1 MSKVYCLKSTV
12 YFIIVLLLLSG
23 GLWCGNRACLA
34 QESKAVPDATI
45 TDVQEPAVSGFFYP
59 RDPDKLKEML
69 NRLLANAPQ
78 RELAG
83 RPVALISPHAGYDY
97 SGSVAAYGYK
107 TVQGKG
113 YKRVIVLAPSHYG
126 KRYRGAALLKARYY
140 KTPLGQVEIDQ
151 EVCNQLVEH
160 PPYFGHDALFGY
172 YSGAY
177 KNEHSIE
184 TQLPFLQTVLGEF
197 KLVPVLLGALMED
210 DFQKIADALRP
221 YMDEN
226 TLVVVSSDFTHYGDR
241 FSYTPFRS
249 NIEENLKK
257 LDLGATERILA
268 LDFDGL
274 MRYREE
280 TGITVCGFYPIAV
293 LLKLLPRETQGTV
306 LVYDTSGR
314 MVNDFSHSVSYTS
327 IVFTAPG
334 KKTGKVHHGESAA
347 GMTSKVE
354 PSEILPL
361 RYAQGQNDTFNC
373 HPERS
378 EGSNFLAH
386 RHDGAHV
393 LLVGGI
399 PPAPGELT
407 AEEGQA
413 LLSLARTTLDS
424 YTRDR
429 KLPEVKEGTLSPRLR
444 EKCGVFVT
452 LHKNGELRG
461 CIGHI
466 LPRAPL
472 WQAVVENAVCSGFR
486 DFRFPPLKEEELREI
501 NLEVSVLSPLRRI
514 NGPEEFQVGQEGIL
528 IQLGN
533 ASAVFLPQVATE
545 QGWDR
550 EETLHH
556 LCQKAGLPWH
566 AWWNKDMEFYVF
578 TSTVFQERTPTR

>member
-1 MSKVYCLKSTV
+1 
-12 YFIIVLLLLSG
+12 
-23 GLWCGNRACLA
+23 
-34 QESKAVPDATI
+34 
-45 TDVQEPAVSGFFYP
+45 
-59 RDPDKLKEML
+59 
-69 NRLLANAPQ
+69 
-78 RELAG
+78 
-83 RPVALISPHAGYDY
+83 
-97 SGSVAAYGYK
+97 
-107 TVQGKG
+107 
-113 YKRVIVLAPSHYG
+113 
-126 KRYRGAALLKARYY
+126 
-140 KTPLGQVEIDQ
+140 
-151 EVCNQLVEH
+151 
-160 PPYFGHDALFGY
+160 
-172 YSGAY
+172 
-177 KNEHSIE
+177 
-184 TQLPFLQTVLGEF
+184 
-197 KLVPVLLGALMED
+197 MED

-221 YMDEN
+221 YMDEH

-257 LDLGATERILA
+257 LDHGATERILA

-280 TGITVCGFYPIAV
+280 TGITACGFYPIDV
-293 LLKLLPRETQGTV
+293 LLKLLPKETQGTV
-306 LVYDTSGR
+306 LAYDTSGR
-314 MVNDFSHSVSYTS
+314 MVNDFSQSVSYTS

-334 KKTGKVHHGESAA
+334 KKTGKAIPGTRSSECGMRNAELLHTRRLKPAA
-347 GMTSKVE
+347 TPNECGVRNAE
-354 PSEILPL
+354 LL
-361 RYAQGQNDTFNC
+361 RTPYSQSYRPAI
-373 HPERS
+373 
-378 EGSNFLAH
+378 
-386 RHDGAHV
+386 
-393 LLVGGI
+393 LLVGGN

-407 AEEGQA
+407 AEEGQV

-429 KLPEVKEGTLSPRLR
+429 KLPEVKEGALSPRLR
-444 EKCGVFVT
+444 EKCGVFVP

-466 LPRAPL
+466 LPKAPL
-472 WQAVVENAVCSGFR
+472 WQAVVENAMCSGFR

-528 IQLGN
+528 IRLGN
-533 ASAVFLPQVATE
+533 ASAVFLPQVRSE

-578 TSTVFQERTPTR
+578 TSTVFQERTPGDRAGAQPPPNTHAGLGR

>member
-1 MSKVYCLKSTV
+1 MSKIGRRQTV
-12 YFIIVLLLLSG
+12 YFIAFLLLLSG
-23 GLWCGNRACLA
+23 GLWYSNRDCLA
-34 QESKAVPDATI
+34 QEGKAAPDTTI

-59 RDPDKLKEML
+59 RDPEKLKEML

-78 RELAG
+78 KELAG

-97 SGSVAAYGYK
+97 SGGVAAYGYK
-107 TVQGKG
+107 AIQGKG

-126 KRYRGAALLKARYY
+126 KRYRGAAILKARYY

-151 EVCNQLVEH
+151 EVCNQLAEH
-160 PPYFGHDALFGY
+160 PPYFGRDALFGY

-197 KLVPVLLGALMED
+197 KLVPVLLGVLMED

-257 LDLGATERILA
+257 LDRGATERILA

-293 LLKLLPRETQGTV
+293 LLKLLPREAQGTV
-306 LVYDTSGR
+306 LVYDTSGK

-334 KKTGKVHHGESAA
+334 KKTGKATPGTRNAECGV
-347 GMTSKVE
+347 
-354 PSEILPL
+354 
-361 RYAQGQNDTFNC
+361 
-373 HPERS
+373 RS
-378 EGSNFLAH
+378 V
-386 RHDGAHV
+386 DY
-393 LLVGGI
+393 GI
-399 PPAPGELT
+399 PYSEFRTQHSQFYSSPILLIGENTPPSGELT
-407 AEEGQA
+407 AEEGQV

-466 LPRAPL
+466 LPKAPL
-472 WQAVVENAVCSGFR
+472 WQAVVENAMCSGFR

-528 IQLGN
+528 IRLGN

-578 TSTVFQERTPTR
+578 PSPVFQERPPGDRAGAQPPANTHAGLGR